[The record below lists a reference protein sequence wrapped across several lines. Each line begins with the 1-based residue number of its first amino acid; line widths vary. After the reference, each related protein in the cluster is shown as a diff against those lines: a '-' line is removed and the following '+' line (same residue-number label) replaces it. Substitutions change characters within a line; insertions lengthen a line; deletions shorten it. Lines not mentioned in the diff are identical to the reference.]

1 MDDKSKIPIGE
12 PGNPEATTNHM
23 RKALTTAN
31 IELEAT
37 DHDCHV
43 GNLKPS
49 VNLICDIPQEASDSF
64 YSGQIYVGLK
74 NSIFQASDPFRHA
87 VELIDVLRN
96 YYQDYQIPSFLCLFT
111 DGGCGHNIKYLFVQ
125 WALLALFKVCSF
137 DILNVGRCDP
147 YYSFVNP
154 AERCMSLLEIGLQGL
169 ALERDKAGPFES
181 TVKSCSTMKSIRRN
195 ATECQ
200 GLKEAYTSSIEASI
214 QKVESSFLY
223 ATLREN
229 K

>member
-1 MDDKSKIPIGE
+1 MLGDVTH
-12 PGNPEATTNHM
+12 TT
-23 RKALTTAN
+23 
-31 IELEAT
+31 
-37 DHDCHV
+37 V
-43 GNLKPS
+43 
-49 VNLICDIPQEASDSF
+49 F
-64 YSGQIYVGLK
+64 
-74 NSIFQASDPFRHA
+74 F
-87 VELIDVLRN
+87 
-96 YYQDYQIPSFLCLFT
+96 
-111 DGGCGHNIKYLFVQ
+111 
-125 WALLALFKVCSF
+125 
-137 DILNVGRCDP
+137 
-147 YYSFVNP
+147 NP
-154 AERCMSLLEIGLQGL
+154 AERCMSLLNIGLQSL